1 VVPSLA
7 PTITHRSG
15 ASARA
20 GTADHPITIETEA
33 HRLRV
38 KFAGVVVADSTKA
51 LVLRE
56 ANYPPVAYIPRQDAN
71 MALLVRTDRKTH
83 CPYKGEASYYSVQA
97 NGQLADNA
105 VWTYEHPLADV
116 ADIAGHLAFYPD
128 RIDAIERLPA

>member
-1 VVPSLA
+1 M
-7 PTITHRSG
+7 
-15 ASARA
+15 A

-116 ADIAGHLAFYPD
+116 AEIAGHLAFYPD